1 MHQDD
6 LELDYGQMEGE
17 IPEPTETIRESYQMK
32 GKASLCPVCPARFTN
47 VRWHVLCSHLPWY
60 IASNSACWTCKIQ
73 FTQER
78 LFQVH
83 TINFHDN
90 KEDPHTFSAH
100 EHGDT
105 WVKLMNGLQREITNQ
120 LGMTT
125 LSINFIHN

>member
-60 IASNSACWTCKIQ
+60 IAPNSPVGHAKYNLHRRGYSKYIPSTSMTTKKIH
-73 FTQER
+73 TH
-78 LFQVH
+78 FQ
-83 TINFHDN
+83 
-90 KEDPHTFSAH
+90 
-100 EHGDT
+100 
-105 WVKLMNGLQREITNQ
+105 LMN
-120 LGMTT
+120 MV
-125 LSINFIHN
+125 IHG